1 MTYVAFLRGINVGG
15 NRIVRMED
23 LRKAFK
29 VAGYSNISTLLA
41 TGNVIFDSN
50 NEDTEE
56 LTDSLEVFLK
66 KRFGFE
72 IYVLLRTMKNIEK
85 LVEADPFKGIKV
97 TNETRRYVSF
107 LNEYRKPSF
116 DIPFETGNGH
126 FKILRATKDEVC
138 SLLILSEDSGTV
150 DLMSIV
156 EKEFGKKI
164 TTRNWNTIL
173 KLVKQDYGKHS

>member
-15 NRIVRMED
+15 NRIVRMDD

-41 TGNVIFDSN
+41 TGNVIFDSDN
-50 NEDTEE
+50 DDLEE
-56 LTDSLEVFLK
+56 LTDSLEIFLK

-72 IYVLLRTMKNIEK
+72 IFVLLRTMNNIK
-85 LVEADPFKGIKV
+85 RLVESDPFKGIKV

-107 LNEYRKPSF
+107 LNEYKKPNIK
-116 DIPFETGNGH
+116 IPYEAGNGH
-126 FKILRATKDEVC
+126 FKILRVTPDEVC
-138 SLLILSEDSGTV
+138 SLLILSPESNTV
-150 DLMSIV
+150 DLMGIV

-164 TTRNWNTIL
+164 TTRNWNTLL
-173 KLVKQDYGKHS
+173 KLMA